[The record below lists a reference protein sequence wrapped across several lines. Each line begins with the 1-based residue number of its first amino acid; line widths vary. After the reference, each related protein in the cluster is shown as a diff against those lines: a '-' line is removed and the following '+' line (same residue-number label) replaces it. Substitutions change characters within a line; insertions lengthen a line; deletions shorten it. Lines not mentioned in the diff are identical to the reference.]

1 MRLCAAE
8 REPLRARLVLIMLRA
23 RPGLLPVFFGFLALL
38 TLLGG
43 SGVSGSG
50 LSTSEAYGAE
60 GSSGITASL
69 PGGDAVLVA
78 KPEAREGAW
87 GQRVRPL
94 RTIYAVLALAIG
106 AAVALIRRRR
116 WCLVTGRPRLVATR
130 RAGGVRAPP
139 LLQPA

>member
-1 MRLCAAE
+1 
-8 REPLRARLVLIMLRA
+8 MLRA
-23 RPGLLPVFFGFLALL
+23 RPGLLPVLFGFLALL

-50 LSTSEAYGAE
+50 LPTSEALGTA

-69 PGGDAVLVA
+69 PGGDAVLGA
-78 KPEAREGAW
+78 KPEARDGAW
-87 GQRVRPL
+87 GQRVRLP
-94 RTIYAVLALAIG
+94 RTIYGFMALAIG

-116 WCLVTGRPRLVATR
+116 WCLVAGRPRLVATR

>member
-1 MRLCAAE
+1 M
-8 REPLRARLVLIMLRA
+8 ARLALIMLRA
-23 RPGLLPVFFGFLALL
+23 RPGRLPMLFGFVALL
-38 TLLGG
+38 TLLAG

-50 LSTSEAYGAE
+50 LPTSEAYGAA

-69 PGGDAVLVA
+69 PGGDAVLAA

-87 GQRVRPL
+87 GHRVRPS
-94 RTIYAVLALAIG
+94 RTIYAVMALAIG

-116 WCLVTGRPRLVATR
+116 WCLVAGPPRLVATR